1 LTKSKMM
8 SDFRKACNDGLVA
21 LNDKDII
28 QEAKSYTR
36 NDLID
41 NSPDPRDVSN
51 ATRHFDLLTA
61 AAIAWQMKDV
71 CEPKGMD
78 VPIFYPETDLSN
90 PAE

>member
-1 LTKSKMM
+1 MM

-21 LNDKDII
+21 LNDKDLI

-41 NSPDPRDVSN
+41 NQPDPRDVSN

-61 AAIAWQMKDV
+61 AAICWQMKDLAEV
-71 CEPKGMD
+71 KLVE
-78 VPIFYPETDLSN
+78 VPGYVFDETVKAN

>member
-1 LTKSKMM
+1 M

-21 LNDKDII
+21 LNDKDLI

-51 ATRHFDLLTA
+51 ATRHFDLLCA
-61 AAIAWQMKDV
+61 AAISWQMKDTATV
-71 CEPKGMD
+71 KEIES
-78 VPIFYPETDLSN
+78 PIFYQTTDLTN